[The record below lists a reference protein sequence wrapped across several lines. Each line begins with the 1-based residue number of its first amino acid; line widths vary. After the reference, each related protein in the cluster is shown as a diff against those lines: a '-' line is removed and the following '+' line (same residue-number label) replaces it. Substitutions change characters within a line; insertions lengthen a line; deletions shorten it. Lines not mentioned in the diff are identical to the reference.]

1 MNVAVRFLPL
11 FALAIPALAGCNA
24 SLDLINVQE
33 GCPDMP
39 LRGPEMFAPASPEAV
54 IDDFDDGD
62 LWLKRIAGRTG
73 SWVGFGTPT
82 QGTVFGEASSRC
94 VAHGR
99 YSGHLTGQNLVAYG
113 GNWNGVFVDP
123 FASAIPIDASAY
135 TGLSFWVA
143 SGTGAAAP
151 AEMPIGVMTTDT
163 SAGAGIC
170 NPCGDYYRVRGMAIP
185 LTHTWTRWE
194 VKFDDMA
201 QGGQGY
207 PQVPL
212 SLKKLVTIMIWP
224 EKTYD
229 IWIDDIR
236 FEP

>member
-1 MNVAVRFLPL
+1 MKKAAVNLASLLVASLP
-11 FALAIPALAGCNA
+11 AVAGCNS
-24 SLDLINVQE
+24 SLSLIAVQE

-39 LRGPEMFAPASPEAV
+39 IRGPEAFLPASPEAV

-82 QGTVFGEASSRC
+82 MGTVFGEASNRC
-94 VAHGR
+94 VAHGTH
-99 YSGHLTGQNLVAYG
+99 SGHLTGTNLTAYG

-123 FASAIPIDASAY
+123 FSMAIPFDASTY
-135 TGLSFWVA
+135 NGFSFWVA
-143 SGTGAAAP
+143 TGENAVP
-151 AEMPIGVMTTDT
+151 PRTMPIGLMTRDT

-170 NPCGDYYRVRGMAIP
+170 NPCGDYYRPRSAIP
-185 LTHTWTRWE
+185 LTQTWTRHE
-194 VKFDDMA
+194 VRFEDLA
-201 QGGQGY
+201 QSGQGS

-212 SLKKLVTIMIWP
+212 RRDQLVTIMIWP
-224 EKTYD
+224 ENNYD
-229 IWIDDIR
+229 IWIDDVR